1 MDREQMMW
9 RMRLESAVR
18 TAVACTIVGCSTLYG
33 PSHLRSHV
41 TFPAF
46 SYVTAILILSDATLG
61 DSLRGSWHAFCAT
74 VQVVPIS
81 ILSLWIIGP
90 ASFSPA
96 SAAMAVMVMAFFVAL
111 PESTNILS
119 KRIAFGQVVIVY
131 VGAVVYG
138 DAAGAVIHPLHV
150 ASSTALGALASIIA
164 ALLPFPRLASS
175 EVKKLLQLY
184 TQNASARTSLFIR
197 AFLSQDNQSASEA
210 ISQSKP
216 FNETGDKLLQSI
228 KLIQEGLSW
237 ESPLRNL
244 RCKLVDPRDQMQ
256 DIETAL
262 GGMEMALISCPSF
275 PVSFLDQELNTSLQG
290 MDTQLGL
297 KLWEAQPAQG
307 LLPSETITTPDTK
320 SEYFDKAIQCLAKVS
335 PTQKDL
341 PTIFQIFCIGFLF
354 DSMRTKSSEP
364 ASDNN
369 QVQHAEELSASQEQS
384 KGCGISKVLPSTKGL
399 MFAFKCSISLGL
411 AVLFGTIFSKENGYW
426 SGLTIAISFA
436 TGRQP
441 IFTVANARAQGTAM
455 GSAYGVVG
463 CFLFHKLTE
472 LRFLTLLPWIIF
484 ASFLKSSRMY
494 GQAGGISAVIGALLI
509 LGRKNYGRPD
519 EFAITRLTEAF
530 IGLSCLIMVEF
541 VLQRARAST
550 LARNQLSQSL
560 KALEECIQ
568 HIVYPSNQKDK
579 PESLSLQELK
589 AKQRTLK
596 SQVNDLEELKKDAEM
611 EPNFFYL
618 PFRVAC
624 YDKLQGS
631 LTKMV
636 ILLQI
641 VVNILES
648 LQQVSDKAGDG
659 WKEIQE
665 LMISDIQFFKENVS
679 ASLKCYEKITKIKS
693 LAFFEKGRQE
703 GKIFHDLEAGKL
715 STVHTSTKRGDGS
728 EIILNSYVE
737 HSMQVAEK
745 VCQSECE
752 DDVKGKIVLFLG
764 SLGFC
769 MKSVMRE
776 TTEIENGI
784 KELIRWEN
792 PSRHINFYEIFNKID
807 AAYP

>member
-61 DSLRGSWHAFCAT
+61 DSLRGSWHALCAT
-74 VQVVPIS
+74 VQVVPVS

-90 ASFSPA
+90 AS
-96 SAAMAVMVMAFFVAL
+96 AALAVAVMAFLIAV
-111 PESTNILS
+111 PERTNILS

-138 DAAGAVIHPLHV
+138 SAAGAVIHPLHV
-150 ASSTALGALASIIA
+150 ASSTALGALASVVA
-164 ALLPFPRLASS
+164 ALLPFPRLASN

-184 TQNASARTSLFIR
+184 TQNASARTSLFIK
-197 AFLSQDNQSASEA
+197 AFLSQDKQSATEA

-244 RCKLVDPRDQMQ
+244 RHQLMDPRDQMQ
-256 DIETAL
+256 DIETAIS
-262 GGMEMALISCPSF
+262 GMEMALVSCPSF
-275 PVSFLDQELNTSLQG
+275 PVSFIDQELNASLRG
-290 MDTQLGL
+290 MDIQLGL
-297 KLWEAQPAQG
+297 KLGEAQPAQG
-307 LLPSETITTPDTK
+307 LFPSETITTPHTK
-320 SEYFDKAIQCLAKVS
+320 NEYFDKAIQSLAKFY

-341 PTIFQIFCIGFLF
+341 PTIFQLFCIGFLS
-354 DSMRTKSSEP
+354 DSMRSKSSES
-364 ASDNN
+364 ASDDN
-369 QVQHAEELSASQEQS
+369 QKLHEEELTTSPEQPKS
-384 KGCGISKVLPSTKGL
+384 SGISKMLPSTKGL
-399 MFAFKCSISLGL
+399 LFAFKCSLSLGL
-411 AVLFGTIFSKENGYW
+411 AVFFGTIFSKENGYW

-463 CFLFHKLTE
+463 CFLFHKLME

-484 ASFLKSSRMY
+484 ASFLKNSRMY

-541 VLQRARAST
+541 VLQRARAAT
-550 LARNQLSQSL
+550 LARNQLSASL

-568 HIVYPSNQKDK
+568 HIVFPSHQKDK
-579 PESLSLQELK
+579 PDSMPLQELK
-589 AKQRTLK
+589 AKQRMLK
-596 SQVNDLEELKKDAEM
+596 SHVSDLEELKKDAEM

-624 YDKLQGS
+624 YDRLQGS
-631 LTKMV
+631 LSKMV

-641 VVNILES
+641 VASVLEN
-648 LQQVSDKAGDG
+648 LQLVSEKAGDG
-659 WKEIQE
+659 CKEIQE
-665 LMISDIQFFKENVS
+665 LMISDLQLFKADIS
-679 ASLKCYEKITKIKS
+679 TSLKCYEKITKIKS
-693 LAFFEKGRQE
+693 LACFEKGRQE
-703 GKIFHDLEAGKL
+703 GKIFHDLEAGEV
-715 STVHTSTKRGDGS
+715 SSVHSSTKCGDVA
-728 EIILNSYVE
+728 ENILNSYVE
-737 HSMQVAEK
+737 HSMQLAEK
-745 VCQSECE
+745 VCNSECE
-752 DDVKGKIVLFLG
+752 DFVKGKIVLFLG

-769 MKSVMRE
+769 LKSVMKE

-792 PSRHINFYEIFNKID
+792 PSRHINFYEIFSKID
-807 AAYP
+807 AACP